1 MQIGYYILEGDII
14 KLFKKILII
23 LIALLIILCAVFSD
37 DGSITV
43 KTDGIDTESSTLA
56 IPFIHGDLSELNKE
70 IVLYA
75 SDQLNNESSNAESI
89 KHGIADIADGYG
101 ISDADIHIE
110 SQFGE
115 DALPMFCKVEGTS
128 MVPTFQDGEYVMI
141 EKTDNF
147 SVGDCVVANVDDYGR
162 VIKRV
167 SKINGNKVYL
177 TSDNKNISYEVHG
190 NYIYKIEG
198 LKAWTDRENIVGVVR
213 IHNITDNSKFEISI

>member
-1 MQIGYYILEGDII
+1 MEDLVYQVKPLEQKETYI
-14 KLFKKILII
+14 
-23 LIALLIILCAVFSD
+23 D

-89 KHGIADIADGYG
+89 KHGIVDIADGYG
-101 ISDADIHIE
+101 ISDADVHIE

-141 EKTDNF
+141 EKTNNF
-147 SVGDCVVANVDDYGR
+147 TVGDCVVANVDGYGR

-167 SKINGNKVYL
+167 SEINGDQVYL
-177 TSDNKNISYEVHG
+177 TSDNKKVSYEVHG
-190 NYIYKIEG
+190 DYIYKTEG
-198 LKAWTDRENIVGVVR
+198 LKTWTDRENIVGVVR
-213 IHNITDNSKFEISI
+213 IHNITDNSQFNISI

>member
-1 MQIGYYILEGDII
+1 MKKGI
-14 KLFKKILII
+14 K
-23 LIALLIILCAVFSD
+23 
-37 DGSITV
+37 
-43 KTDGIDTESSTLA
+43 
-56 IPFIHGDLSELNKE
+56 
-70 IVLYA
+70 
-75 SDQLNNESSNAESI
+75 
-89 KHGIADIADGYG
+89 GIAEGYG

-128 MVPTFQDGEYVMI
+128 MIPTFQDGEYVMI

>member
-89 KHGIADIADGYG
+89 KHGIVDIADGYG
-101 ISDADIHIE
+101 ISDADVHIE

-141 EKTDNF
+141 EKTNNF
-147 SVGDCVVANVDDYGR
+147 TVGDCVVANVDGYGR

-167 SKINGNKVYL
+167 SEINGDQVYL
-177 TSDNKNISYEVHG
+177 TSDNKKVSYEVHG
-190 NYIYKIEG
+190 DYIYKTEG
-198 LKAWTDRENIVGVVR
+198 LKTWTDRENIVGVVR
-213 IHNITDNSKFEISI
+213 IHNITDNSQFNISI

>member
-56 IPFIHGDLSELNKE
+56 IPFIRGDLSELNKE

-89 KHGIADIADGYG
+89 KHGIVDIADGYG
-101 ISDADIHIE
+101 ISDADVHIE

-141 EKTDNF
+141 EKTNNF
-147 SVGDCVVANVDDYGR
+147 TVGDCVVANVDGYGR

-167 SKINGNKVYL
+167 SEINGDQVYL
-177 TSDNKNISYEVHG
+177 TSDNKKVSYEVHG
-190 NYIYKIEG
+190 DYIYKTEG
-198 LKAWTDRENIVGVVR
+198 LKTWTDRENIVGVVR
-213 IHNITDNSKFEISI
+213 IHNITDNSQFNISI

>member
-89 KHGIADIADGYG
+89 KHGIVDIADGYG
-101 ISDADIHIE
+101 ISDADVHIE

-141 EKTDNF
+141 EKTNNF
-147 SVGDCVVANVDDYGR
+147 TVGDCVVANVDGYGR

-167 SKINGNKVYL
+167 SEINGDQVYL

-213 IHNITDNSKFEISI
+213 IHNITDNSQFNISI

>member
-89 KHGIADIADGYG
+89 KHGIVDIADGYG
-101 ISDADIHIE
+101 ISDADVHIE

-141 EKTDNF
+141 EKTNNF
-147 SVGDCVVANVDDYGR
+147 TVGDCVVANVDGYGR

-167 SKINGNKVYL
+167 SEINGDQVYL
-177 TSDNKNISYEVHG
+177 TSDNKKVSYEVHG
-190 NYIYKIEG
+190 
-198 LKAWTDRENIVGVVR
+198 D
-213 IHNITDNSKFEISI
+213 